1 MIDERDVKGLEI
13 ESSSDEQDYDAYYFW
28 NRFQQ
33 QLFSIFKGLGVN
45 MPMSI
50 ISIIRKFLAG
60 ITFIYTSDG
69 GEFLI
74 STKALRLSTLLN
86 MEAESNRRM
95 VYVDKISRDVFSLI
109 GVYLNRHNGVVP
121 AEIAKPIRSVKME
134 KIVEDEWDA
143 RFANSVSKRILFQII
158 LGSNNI
164 GCQSLVHL
172 MCAKVATL
180 IKGKS
185 PEEIK
190 RILSQDDDEKNQN
203 NEQWQTWLESRRLED
218 TGEQGVIYRNQNN
231 EPVQIQAEPLRLESQ
246 AESLRLEGTVEED
259 AITAEQVF
267 NYHEGICWHKS
278 CQLL

>member
-1 MIDERDVKGLEI
+1 MIDELDVKGIEI
-13 ESSSDEQDYDAYYFW
+13 EPFADDQDNNACSYW
-28 NRFQQ
+28 NRFQE
-33 QLFSIFKGLGVN
+33 QLVSILKGMGVN
-45 MPMSI
+45 MPKSS
-50 ISIIRKFLAG
+50 ISIIRKFLTG

-74 STKALRLSTLLN
+74 SRKALRLSTLLN
-86 MEAESNRRM
+86 TKAEANRRM
-95 VYVDKISRDVFSLI
+95 VYVDKISRDIFSLI
-109 GVYLNRHNGVVP
+109 GAYLNHHNGVKP

-143 RFANSVSKRILFQII
+143 RFANSVSKRIIFQII

-164 GCQSLVHL
+164 DCQSLVHL

-180 IKGKS
+180 IKGRS

-190 RILSQDDDEKNQN
+190 RILSEEDDEENQN
-203 NEQWQTWLESRRLED
+203 NEQWQTWPESMRLED
-218 TGEQGVIYRNQNN
+218 TGEQDVIYRNQNN
-231 EPVQIQAEPLRLESQ
+231 EPVQNQAEPLRLE
-246 AESLRLEGTVEED
+246 GTGEED
-259 AITAEQVF
+259 AITAEQEF